1 MYALI
6 LRGGTLVDGTG
17 APARTADVAI
27 DDGRIVAV
35 GRDLGQAR
43 RTLDADGLLVTPG
56 FVDVHTHYDGQATWD
71 EALSPSSGHGVTTVV
86 MGNCGVGFA
95 PVHAEDRTFLIEV
108 MEGVEEIPGAAL
120 DAGMTWDWSTFPD
133 YLDALERRP
142 RAIDV
147 ATQVPHCALRCF
159 VMRPE
164 RALEDH
170 ATPDDVAAMAKLT
183 EEALRAGALG
193 FSTSRTLIH
202 RTRAGDP
209 VPGTHCEPEEL
220 LGIAAALRAAGHGV
234 FQMISDHMGLEPD
247 LTWMKRIAHLTEG
260 PLLFTLG
267 QLPRR
272 PDAFRHALDELDNA
286 QAEGVDLRAAVPWR
300 PPGVLLGLQ
309 ATLHPFCRHPS
320 YPRRMTPSDRTNA
333 LADPALRDRL
343 LGEAPA
349 TANPVLLDLLTG
361 FDQMFELGDPPDYEP
376 PPEAS
381 IAARARAAG
390 VDPAAYA
397 YDLLRDPT
405 VWLYRP
411 FGSYVSGDLSAVRE
425 MLEHPHTVASLGDG
439 GAHVGS
445 ICDAGVTTYMLSHW
459 VRDRHRGPRLPLE
472 TVVAKQTSQTADLY
486 GLGDRGRVEV
496 GRRADLNV
504 IDLDTLHLDA
514 PVAKYDLPGGRRR
527 LAQRAHGYRATI
539 VAGEVIMENGEP
551 TGARPGRLVR
561 GPRR

>member
-1 MYALI
+1 MHALI
-6 LRGGTLVDGTG
+6 IRGGTLVDGTG
-17 APARTADVAI
+17 APAFTADVAV
-27 DDGRIVAV
+27 DRGQIVAV
-35 GRDLGQAR
+35 GRDLGRAH

-71 EALSPSSGHGVTTVV
+71 ETLEPSSGHGVTTVV

-95 PVHAEDRTFLIEV
+95 PVHAEDRAFLIEV

-120 DAGMTWDWSTFPD
+120 DAGLSWVWSSFPD
-133 YLDALERRP
+133 YLDALERQP
-142 RAIDV
+142 RSIDV

-164 RALEDH
+164 RALEDR

-183 EEALRAGALG
+183 EQALRAGALG
-193 FSTSRTLIH
+193 FSTSRTLLH
-202 RTRAGDP
+202 RTRSGDP

-220 LGIAAALRAAGHGV
+220 LGIATALRDAGHGV
-234 FQMISDHMGLEPD
+234 FQMISDHMGVEPD
-247 LTWMKRIAHLTEG
+247 LTWMKRIARTTEG

-267 QLPRR
+267 QLPERPEAYRR
-272 PDAFRHALDELDNA
+272 ALAELEVA
-286 QAEGVDLRAAVPWR
+286 STEGLDLRAAVPWR

-320 YPRRMTPSDRTNA
+320 YPRRMTPSDRRNA
-333 LADPALRDRL
+333 LADPELRERL
-343 LGEAPA
+343 LRETPA
-349 TANPVLLDLLTG
+349 TDNPFLLDLLTR
-361 FDQMFELGDPPDYEP
+361 FDRMFELEDPPDYEP

-381 IAARARAAG
+381 VAARARAAG
-390 VDPAAYA
+390 VTPAAYA
-397 YDLLRDPT
+397 YERLLDPS

-425 MLEHPHTVASLGDG
+425 MLDHPYTVASLGDG

-459 VRDRHRGPRLPLE
+459 VRDRRRGPRLPLE
-472 TVVAKQTSQTADLY
+472 AVVAKQTSQTADLY
-486 GLGDRGRVEV
+486 GLRDRGRIEV
-496 GRRADLNV
+496 GRRADLNLV
-504 IDLDTLHLDA
+504 DLDALHLEA
-514 PVAKYDLPGGRRR
+514 PIAKYDLPGGRRR

-539 VAGEVIMENGEP
+539 VAGEVIVEDGEH
-551 TGARPGRLVR
+551 TRARPGRLVR
-561 GPRR
+561 GPRS